1 MNVID
6 RFLKYVSFDT
16 MSDPH
21 SDTAPTSLKQ
31 FDLANYLVDELK
43 SLGVED
49 VTLSEYGVVYAKIPA
64 TGNVNAPK
72 VGFIAHMDTSPDMIG
87 KDVKPRIVTNYD
99 GGTIVLNEALNIT
112 MSREMFGSLNR
123 HVGKDLIV
131 TDGTTLLGAD
141 DKAGIAEI
149 MAMVEALMIEKIPHG
164 EIRIAFTPDEEVG
177 KGTDHFDVAYFDA
190 DFAYTVDGGPVESVD
205 YENFNAASAQIE
217 IKGSSIHPGS
227 AKNKMRNAS
236 LLAMEFHSL
245 LPVQKNPAYTEGYE
259 GFNHLHE
266 MSGSCEHASL
276 EYIIRN
282 HSEKEFEIQKAEFEA
297 VTNYLNQKYGA
308 GTFNL
313 TLVDSYANMR
323 TIIEK
328 DMRIVDLVKE
338 SMIELGLQPTSTPIR
353 GGTDGARLTYEGLST
368 PNLGTGGYNYH
379 GKYEYACVQEME
391 MSAALLLKIVEKV
404 NQA

>member
-1 MNVID
+1 MNVVD

-16 MSDPH
+16 ESDPH
-21 SDTAPTSLKQ
+21 SETYPTSMKQ
-31 FDLANYLVDELK
+31 LELGKYLVE
-43 SLGVED
+43 E
-49 VTLSEYGVVYAKIPA
+49 
-64 TGNVNAPK
+64 
-72 VGFIAHMDTSPDMIG
+72 
-87 KDVKPRIVTNYD
+87 
-99 GGTIVLNEALNIT
+99 LNIS
-112 MSREMFGSLNR
+112 MNRDMFDNLNR
-123 HVGKDLIV
+123 HIGKDLIV

-149 MAMVEALMIEKIPHG
+149 MAMVEILMTENIPHG

-177 KGTDHFDVAYFDA
+177 KGTDNFDVEYFDA
-190 DFAYTVDGGPVESVD
+190 DFAYTLDGGEVESVD
-205 YENFNAASAQIE
+205 YENFNAASAKVM

-227 AKNKMRNAS
+227 AKNKMINAA

-266 MSGSCEHASL
+266 MRGGCEDAYL

-282 HSEKEFEIQKAEFEA
+282 HSEKEFAIQKMEFEA
-297 VTNYLNQKYGA
+297 IAVYLNHKYGE
-308 GTFNL
+308 GTFD
-313 TLVDSYANMR
+313 LVIEDSYANMR

-328 DMRIVDLVKE
+328 DMRIIDLVKE
-338 SMIELGLQPTSTPIR
+338 SMVELGLQPTSTPIR

-391 MSAALLLKIVEKV
+391 TSVKLILKLVEKI
-404 NQA
+404 NAE

>member
-1 MNVID
+1 MNVVD

-16 MSDPH
+16 ESDPH
-21 SDTAPTSLKQ
+21 SETYPTSMKQ
-31 FDLANYLVDELK
+31 LELGKYLVEELK

-49 VTLSEYGVVYAKIPA
+49 VLLNEHGIVYAKIPA
-64 TGNVNAPK
+64 TGNVNAKK
-72 VGFIAHMDTSPDMIG
+72 VGFIAHMDTSPDMCGANI
-87 KDVKPRIVTNYD
+87 KPRIVKNYD
-99 GGTIVLNEALNIT
+99 GGTIVLNEELNIS
-112 MSREMFGSLNR
+112 MNRDMFDNLNR
-123 HVGKDLIV
+123 HIGKDLIV

-149 MAMVEALMIEKIPHG
+149 MAMVEILMTENIPHG

-177 KGTDHFDVAYFDA
+177 KGTDNFDVEYFDA
-190 DFAYTVDGGPVESVD
+190 DFAYTLDGGEVESVD
-205 YENFNAASAQIE
+205 YENFNAASAKVM

-227 AKNKMRNAS
+227 AKNKMINAA

-266 MSGSCEHASL
+266 MRGGCEDAYL

-282 HSEKEFEIQKAEFEA
+282 HSEKEFAIQKMEFEA
-297 VTNYLNQKYGA
+297 IAVYLNHKYGE
-308 GTFNL
+308 GTFD
-313 TLVDSYANMR
+313 LVIEDSYANMR

-328 DMRIVDLVKE
+328 DMRIIDLVKE
-338 SMIELGLQPTSTPIR
+338 SMVELGLQPTSTPIR

-391 MSAALLLKIVEKV
+391 TSVKLILKLVEKI
-404 NQA
+404 NAE

>member
-1 MNVID
+1 MNVVD

-16 MSDPH
+16 ESDPH
-21 SDTAPTSLKQ
+21 SETYPTSMKQ
-31 FDLANYLVDELK
+31 LELGKYLVEELK

-49 VTLSEYGVVYAKIPA
+49 VLLNEHGIVYAKIPA
-64 TGNVNAPK
+64 TGNVNAKK
-72 VGFIAHMDTSPDMIG
+72 VGFIAHMDTSPDMCGANI
-87 KDVKPRIVTNYD
+87 KPRIVKNYD
-99 GGTIVLNEALNIT
+99 GGTIVLNEELNIS
-112 MSREMFGSLNR
+112 MNRDMFDNLNR
-123 HVGKDLIV
+123 HIGKDLIV
-131 TDGTTLLGAD
+131 TDGITLLGAD

-149 MAMVEALMIEKIPHG
+149 MAMVEILMTENIPHG

-177 KGTDHFDVAYFDA
+177 KGTDNFDVEYFDA
-190 DFAYTVDGGPVESVD
+190 DFAYTLDGGEVESVD
-205 YENFNAASAQIE
+205 YENFNAASAKVM

-227 AKNKMRNAS
+227 AKNKMINAA

-266 MSGSCEHASL
+266 MRGGCEDAYL

-282 HSEKEFEIQKAEFEA
+282 HSEKEFAIQKMEFEA
-297 VTNYLNQKYGA
+297 IAVYLNHKYGE
-308 GTFNL
+308 GTFD
-313 TLVDSYANMR
+313 LVIEDSYANMR

-328 DMRIVDLVKE
+328 DMRIIDLVKE
-338 SMIELGLQPTSTPIR
+338 SMVELGLQPTSTPIR

-391 MSAALLLKIVEKV
+391 TSVKLILKLVEKI
-404 NQA
+404 NAE